1 MVDAAGGQHAHVR
14 MGLDA
19 VHDQFVRL
27 VDGRNQAAVPLPDE
41 EVAVIG
47 ARFFLE
53 GGGRK
58 NVKFGFQSFTSDSFN
73 IQFCFSF
80 VSSCLFFFF
89 FGP

>member
-41 EVAVIG
+41 EVAVVG
-47 ARFFLE
+47 ARFF
-53 GGGRK
+53 
-58 NVKFGFQSFTSDSFN
+58 
-73 IQFCFSF
+73 
-80 VSSCLFFFF
+80 
-89 FGP
+89 